1 MLVPILKQCGVKAC
15 LENLYESVGGRT
27 TEGVCANP
35 EDAIWYIDTLNAYAG
50 EELFGFCLD
59 TGHLQLVGRDPYEF
73 ITRLGSRIKVLHLHE
88 NNGKEDTHQLPFTF
102 GNGDGR
108 GADWDGVL
116 RGLKEIGYQGTLSF
130 ETFPAMNSF
139 PYGVSGQVLKTIYDI
154 GAYMA
159 KQIDDTWTEPE
170 RKDIIQ
176 ENRGLINRKME
187 NNQKVRIGMIGT
199 GRIAKRFVPEAR
211 CVEGIEIASVFNPN
225 VQSAKEFAQELFINK
240 YTDKIEEFVEGVDA
254 VYIATPHETHYQYA
268 KEMLLAKKHVLCE
281 KPMVFSK
288 TQAEELFSIAKE
300 QGVVLMEGIKTA
312 YCPGFQALLQV
323 IESGKIGKVYDVEAC
338 FSRLTPTNLREITNV
353 EIGGSFLELG
363 TYSMLP
369 LLKILGRQEENVSF
383 HSAIA
388 ANGIDM
394 YTKAFFDYG
403 TQTGLAKTGLKAKSE
418 GELMI
423 AGSKGYIVV
432 QAPWWLTK
440 HFEVRYEDPNKKDV
454 YDFPYEGSGLRYEIK
469 AFADQIQMRKA
480 EDKSVNGNADFV
492 EELAV
497 TSQESIWLADKM
509 EKYLKY
515 RTSKQNDLEINVNG
529 TEMNLEEYKKN
540 MRFWAHRGCS
550 LAYPENTLEAFKAA
564 AEVKG
569 IAGIELDVQLTKDG
583 EIVVIH
589 DETVDRT
596 TNGTGNVRDY
606 TLKQLKE
613 LKIASVDGTYT
624 TIPTLEEVFRLL
636 YTICEE
642 DRPEGKFLINI
653 ELKNSVIRYEGM
665 EEKVI
670 ELVSEYGL
678 EENIVYSS
686 FLPESMRLVKE
697 LAPYAKTGILGM
709 NAEQCRLEAIQMDA
723 DAIHPWIGGLSVDA
737 EEIKKVL
744 GMPVRAWNGEE
755 PFFGQ
760 TRQLKE
766 RHLEKYAIFG
776 VTDMITN
783 VPEIYLKD

>member
-1 MLVPILKQCGVKAC
+1 
-15 LENLYESVGGRT
+15 
-27 TEGVCANP
+27 
-35 EDAIWYIDTLNAYAG
+35 
-50 EELFGFCLD
+50 
-59 TGHLQLVGRDPYEF
+59 
-73 ITRLGSRIKVLHLHE
+73 
-88 NNGKEDTHQLPFTF
+88 
-102 GNGDGR
+102 
-108 GADWDGVL
+108 
-116 RGLKEIGYQGTLSF
+116 
-130 ETFPAMNSF
+130 
-139 PYGVSGQVLKTIYDI
+139 
-154 GAYMA
+154 
-159 KQIDDTWTEPE
+159 
-170 RKDIIQ
+170 
-176 ENRGLINRKME
+176 ME
-187 NNQKVRIGMIGT
+187 NNQKLRIGIIGT

-211 CVEGIEIASVFNPN
+211 CVEEIEITAVFNPN

-240 YTDKIEEFVEGVDA
+240 YMDKIEEFVECVDA

-268 KEMLLAKKHVLCE
+268 KEMLLTGKHVLCE

-288 TQAEELFSIAKE
+288 AQAEKLFAVAEE

-312 YCPGFQALLQV
+312 YCPGFQTLLQV
-323 IESGKIGKVYDVEAC
+323 IQSGKIGKVYDVEAC
-338 FSRLTPTNLREITNV
+338 FSRLTPTNLREISD
-353 EIGGSFLELG
+353 IRHGGSFLELG

-369 LLKILGRQEENVSF
+369 SLKILGMQEENVGF

-388 ANGIDM
+388 VNGIDM
-394 YTKAFFDYG
+394 YTKASFDYG
-403 TQTGLAKTGLKAKSE
+403 NQTGLAKIGLKTKSE
-418 GELMI
+418 GELVI

-440 HFEVRYEDPNKKDV
+440 HFEVRYEDPNKKEV
-454 YDFPYEGSGLRYEIK
+454 YDFPYEGQGLRYEFK
-469 AFADQIQMRKA
+469 AFVDQIRKTENKGA
-480 EDKSVNGNADFV
+480 EKNADSDREV
-492 EELAV
+492 AI
-497 TSQESIWLADKM
+497 TSQESIWLAEKM
-509 EKYLKY
+509 EKYLEY
-515 RTSKQNDLEINVNG
+515 RDLKQKELGIDVKDANQSPK
-529 TEMNLEEYKKN
+529 EYKKN

-564 AEVKG
+564 AEIKG

-589 DETVDRT
+589 DETVNRT

-636 YTICEE
+636 YTVCEE

-670 ELVSEYGL
+670 QLVSEYGL

-697 LAPYAKTGILGM
+697 LAPYAQTGILGGDM
-709 NAEQCRLEAIQMDA
+709 EQCWLNAIKMNA

-737 EEIKKVL
+737 EEIKKVSD
-744 GMPVRAWNGEE
+744 MPVRAWNGEE

-766 RHLEKYAIFG
+766 KHLEKYAVFG

-783 VPEIYLKD
+783 VPEMYLRDE